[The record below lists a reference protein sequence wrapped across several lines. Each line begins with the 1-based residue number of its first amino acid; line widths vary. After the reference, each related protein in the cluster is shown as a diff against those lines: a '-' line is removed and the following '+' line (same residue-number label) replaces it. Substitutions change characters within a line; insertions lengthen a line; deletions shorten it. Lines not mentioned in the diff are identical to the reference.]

1 MPQKTNLNINPY
13 FDDFDSSNDYYK
25 VLFKPGVPVQS
36 RELTTLQSIFQNQ
49 IETFGTHFF
58 KEGSVVIPG
67 SIQYNDEF
75 NCVKLN
81 ATQFGTDVSL
91 YADKLVGKTIV
102 GQTTGI
108 SAKVVKVVLP
118 SESDDVEYITLYI
131 SYRDS
136 GNDFEFSTFSDAE
149 LLSSDQ
155 NIVYG
160 NTTISSGTPF
170 ASLIGINANAV
181 GSSVSIT
188 KGVYFIRGSFVNVD
202 EQTII
207 LDYYNNRSKYRVG
220 FSINETIVDAK
231 EDNSLFDNA
240 RGFSNYASP
249 GADRLKIELT
259 LSKKDL
265 TDFNDSNFVEIL
277 KVDDGEIKK
286 ISTRTEYNLIKDY
299 IAKRTF
305 DESGNYSVEPFEFQ
319 FKNSLNDRIDSRG
332 IYFDN
337 ELTSDGNVPSDDL
350 ACLQISTGKAYVKG
364 FDINKDT
371 QTIVDIEKPRETKE
385 VKNTTVPFEMGNLL
399 RVNKVTGLAEV
410 KKTIELYSQFE
421 TAGPQIG
428 EARVYTFSLTDAR
441 YEGDTTS
448 WDLRLYDIQ
457 TYTKL
462 TLNQSVDSD
471 DIKES
476 FYVKGKSSGA
486 SGFATASGSSDIIYL
501 RQTSGTFIKGEQIIV
516 NGNDISRIV
525 QDVHVYDT
533 QSIKS
538 VKQTTPFSFTQNFT
552 ANCILEKLPL
562 PLGIR
567 EVNISAASA
576 GVSTVTSS
584 LQSFTGITTD
594 TIIRYQLPGI
604 STAVFNRVNA
614 VSTDNTSIEVVGIT
628 SVTGVFEGSLPTS
641 DQIVDAF
648 VGAPFIRGDSKLYA
662 QLSEDNVSDL
672 NLSDSSIIITEQLTG
687 NTTTADGTLSLNI
700 TTLGISSASWAT
712 FDQERYSI
720 GYDDANNGI
729 GTITADTFSIVGN
742 TVRFNGLTPSKNVTV
757 NVTATKDGI
766 RSKIKNST
774 RSTVISVNNSKLKE
788 SGTTDNDSSNDGLTF
803 NSYYGLRVQDEE
815 ISLNHP
821 DVYNVL
827 SVYESLNSE
836 NPTLDQIEFNSIAN
850 VSSNAIIGE
859 NIIGRNSKAVARV
872 VTNSTTTPS
881 SSSNKLGVVYL
892 TRNKLNVN
900 ETVDFLESNI
910 ETEVESIT
918 FGNYKDITS
927 VFSLDKGQNDQ
938 YYGYSK
944 IVRNRGKFVPSKRL
958 LIVFDRYTTSSTDSG
973 DVFTV
978 NSYDEEMYGK
988 YIPEIGKGLIR
999 ASDTLDFRPKVSVFD
1014 PTVTTDRSPF
1024 DFNTRTTAFDTLPTK
1039 LLAPG
1044 EGSTV
1049 DFSFYLGR
1057 IDRIYLSRLGEF
1069 FLERGVSAKTPI
1081 PPVRLN
1087 NDEFLELGTVNLPAY
1102 LYSPDNVTFRLEDN
1116 RRYTMRD
1123 IGNIED
1129 RVENLE
1135 RYTTLSLLELDVKS
1149 LEIQDFE
1156 GRNRFKSGFFVDNFS
1171 NYEKIDSLNS
1181 ILQVNL
1187 DENFT
1192 NQMEPLRQRTSVAL
1206 QVAPKED
1213 KTPESLDLSQNF
1225 ELLDPN
1231 VQKTGN
1237 LITLKYE
1244 EVDWLEQPFA
1254 TQVENV
1260 NPFSVISYSGS
1271 VQLNPNTDVYVR
1283 TIQLDDNVIRRT
1295 VNRTLRRTGRRRVV
1309 IQTDVSTVSRNNLLS
1324 VSDDIFMR
1332 SRNTQFTASNL
1343 KPYTRYYQFLDGNG
1357 GFDFIPK
1364 LIEIAD
1370 TPELINS
1377 GASAAYSIG
1386 ETVIGTVD
1394 GVERIRFRLAS
1405 PSHKFGAFD
1414 NPEEFFDTNPYER
1427 STTIGS
1433 FYSANS
1439 KVLNVDI
1446 PALVAEA
1453 QGTYFGYL
1461 EVGMQLVGQ
1470 TSGAISYVKDL
1481 RLISDSFG
1489 DLIGSF
1495 FIRDPNTTP
1504 APANVLEVGESTFT
1518 LNSSSSNQD
1527 VVPGSTVISSAE
1539 SEFLCEG
1546 ILETYQREVI
1556 ITTTNTTIRFVPP
1569 PPNPPDPPRRST
1581 PNIRRFPNAAAAR
1594 RFAAQQARMR
1604 GLRRDPLAQT
1614 FTVGGDIK
1622 VPGDINIEED
1632 SNGVFVT
1639 SVDLFFNTIDESN
1652 TPLQIEIRT
1661 VELGIPTLQRVGKP
1675 VILRPRSVDSDLN
1688 VVTNI
1693 NVSPIGDVATN
1704 VKFPEPIYLEGNTEY
1719 ALVIIS
1725 EYSNDYELWTAVM
1738 GETTI
1743 ETANLPDTGKVR
1755 FSQQFALG
1763 SLYKSQN
1770 GSVWT
1775 TNQYQDL
1782 KFKLY
1787 KAKFTSNSGTAYFY
1801 NPPLD
1806 ISNSLVDKLQS
1817 DSIRTLPKTG
1827 KIGITTVTDSEILG
1841 ILTAG
1846 RKLAGVAN
1854 NNGTAVIT
1862 GTGSSVTTVGIST
1875 GGINYPVSLSDKSV
1889 DTFNVLGRGTGLK
1902 LLINT
1907 NASGIVTGVGIDTG
1921 YYGSGYQTG
1930 DVVGIVTSTTSSTN
1944 PTGRESLISIT
1955 GITGANMLYVTNVQG
1970 EFGSSGSG
1978 KEFAVGAA
1986 LSYYSGSTGDTI
1998 VSMASTTIVSSSGD
2012 GGVNSGNY
2020 MKVNHFN
2027 HGMYSNVNK
2036 LKFENIESDV
2046 PPTLLNAE
2054 LSSTETSFI
2063 TVTDTSNFTTFEGQ
2077 SVTAGYPGYLKIGRE
2092 IISYNF
2098 VGTGVGQLNIVSRGV
2113 DSTIKTT
2120 HPLNSQVYK
2129 HELSGISLRRINNIV
2144 TNTSSNADIDMDSY
2158 FVEIDRSATY
2168 GSLRSADGE
2177 SNTSQLSFNG
2187 EKNVGGSEIR
2197 ASKNIVFDSITPFF
2211 DCQTPNLTSVS
2222 SLIRTVSGTSVGGN
2236 EISFVDKGF
2245 ESVEINQSNIFTDLR
2260 MICSEENQN
2269 EYLTQLPRFKSFTAG
2284 VTLNTDNENISPY
2297 LNIER
2302 TIAEFSNS
2310 RLNNPIENYA
2320 SDNRVNSI
2328 SEDPHSAVYYSNR
2341 VVLKQPATTLKVIL
2355 SAYRHESADFRVLYS
2370 LSRSDSNEV
2379 EQSFELFPGY
2389 DNLISTTSGFEVVD
2403 PSKNSGLP
2411 DVRVPA
2417 SIKNQFLEYEFTAE
2431 NLDLFNEF
2439 SIKIVMSGTNQA
2451 EPPRFKDLRIIAVR

>member
-1 MPQKTNLNINPY
+1 MSQKTNLNISPY
-13 FDDFDSSNDYYK
+13 YDDFDSSNDFHK

-36 RELTTLQSIFQNQ
+36 RELTTLQSILQNQ
-49 IETFGTHFF
+49 VETFGTHFF

-67 SIQYNDEF
+67 SLRYNDEF
-75 NCVKLN
+75 NCIKLN
-81 ATQFGTDVSL
+81 ATQFGTDISL
-91 YADKLVGKTIV
+91 YIDKLVGKTIV
-102 GQTTGI
+102 GQITGTK
-108 SAKVVKVVLP
+108 AVVKKVVLP
-118 SESDDVEYITLYI
+118 TESDEVEYATLYV

-136 GNDFEFSTFSDAE
+136 GNNFEFSTFSDAE
-149 LLSSDQ
+149 QLSSDQ

-170 ASLIGINANAV
+170 ASLIETNASAV

-207 LDYYNNRSKYRVG
+207 LDYYGNTSNYRVG
-220 FSINETIVDAK
+220 LSINETIVDAK
-231 EDNSLFDNA
+231 EDESLFDNA

-249 GADRLKIELT
+249 GADRLKIELI

-277 KVDDGEIKK
+277 KVDDGEPKK
-286 ISTRTEYNLIKDY
+286 ISTRTEYNLIRDY

-305 DESGNYSVEPFEFQ
+305 DESGNYSVVPFNFE
-319 FKNSLNDRIDSRG
+319 FKNSLNDRIGSNG

-337 ELTSDGNVPSDDL
+337 ELTSQGNIPSDDL
-350 ACLQISTGKAYVKG
+350 ACLQVSTGTAYVKG
-364 FDINKDT
+364 FDIDKTN
-371 QTIVDIEKPRETKE
+371 QTIIDIEKPRETAD

-410 KKTIELYSQFE
+410 KKTIQLYSQFE
-421 TAGPQIG
+421 CVGEQIG
-428 EARVYTFSLTDAR
+428 EARVYTFSLTDSR
-441 YEGDTTS
+441 YIGDTTN

-457 TYTKL
+457 TYTEL
-462 TLNQSVDSD
+462 TLNQAVNST

-476 FYVKGKSSGA
+476 FYIKGKSSGA
-486 SGFATASGSSDIIYL
+486 SGFATADGSSNRIFV
-501 RQTSGTFIKGEQIIV
+501 RQTSGTFIEGERLIV
-516 NGNDISRIV
+516 NGNEISRII
-525 QDVHVYDT
+525 QNVHVYDT

-538 VKQTTPFSFTQNFT
+538 VKQVTPFSFTQNFT
-552 ANCILEKLPL
+552 ANCVLERLPL
-562 PLGIR
+562 PSGIR
-567 EVNISAASA
+567 EVNISAASN

-614 VSTDNTSIEVVGIT
+614 VSPDST
-628 SVTGVFEGSLPTS
+628 SVELVPLATSVPGVFNGALPTT

-648 VGAPFIRGDSKLYA
+648 IGAPFVRGEGKLYA
-662 QLSEDNVSDL
+662 QLPEDNVSDL
-672 NLSDSSIIITEQLTG
+672 NLSDSNIIITQQLTG
-687 NTTTADGTLSLNI
+687 NTTTSDGTLSLNI
-700 TTLGISSASWAT
+700 TSLGIPEASWST

-720 GYDDANNGI
+720 GYDDASNGI
-729 GTITADTFSIVGN
+729 GTITSDSFSIVGN
-742 TVRFNGLTPSKNVTV
+742 VVRFNGLTPSKDVTV

-766 RSKIKNST
+766 QSKIKNHT

-788 SGTTDNDSSNDGLTF
+788 SGTTSNDSSNDGLTF
-803 NSYYGLRVQDEE
+803 NQYYGLRVQDEE
-815 ISLNHP
+815 ISLNNP
-821 DVYNVL
+821 DVYNIL
-827 SVYESLNSE
+827 AIYESLNNE
-836 NPTLDQIEFNSIAN
+836 NPKLDQIEFNSIAN

-859 NIIGRNSKAVARV
+859 NIIGRNSKAIARV
-872 VTNSTTTPS
+872 VTNTTTTPS
-881 SSSNKLGVVYL
+881 SSANKLGVVYL
-892 TRNKLNVN
+892 TQNKLNLN

-918 FGNYKDITS
+918 SGAYKDITS
-927 VFSLDKGQNDQ
+927 LYSLNKGQNDQ
-938 YYGYSK
+938 YYNYSK
-944 IVRNRGKFVPSKRL
+944 IVRNRGKFIPSKRL
-958 LIVFDRYTTSSTDSG
+958 LIVFDHYTSSSTDSG
-973 DVFTV
+973 DVFTI
-978 NSYDEEMYGK
+978 NSYDQERYSNDV
-988 YIPEIGKGLIR
+988 PEIGKDLVR
-999 ASDTLDFRPKVSVFD
+999 ASDTLDFRPRVNAFD

-1024 DFNTRTTAFDTLPTK
+1024 DFNARTSAFNTLPTR

-1044 EGSTV
+1044 EGSVV

-1057 IDRIYLSRLGEF
+1057 IDRIYLNSQGEF
-1069 FLERGVSAKTPI
+1069 FVEKGVSAKTPV
-1081 PPVRLN
+1081 PPVKLN
-1087 NDEFLELGTVNLPAY
+1087 SDEFLELGSLTLPAY
-1102 LYSPDNVTFRLEDN
+1102 LYNTEDVSLRLEDN

-1135 RYTTLSLLELDVKS
+1135 RYTTLSLLEIDVKS
-1149 LEIQDFE
+1149 IEIQDFE

-1171 NYEKIDSLNS
+1171 TYEKIDLANS
-1181 ILQVNL
+1181 ILQVNS
-1187 DENFT
+1187 T

-1206 QVAPKED
+1206 QVASKEN
-1213 KTPESLDLSQNF
+1213 KIPENFDLSQNF
-1225 ELLDPN
+1225 ELLDSN
-1231 VQKTGN
+1231 VQKTGD

-1244 EVDWLEQPFA
+1244 EVNWLQQPFA
-1254 TQVENV
+1254 TEVINV
-1260 NPFSVISYSGS
+1260 NPFSVISYEGQ
-1271 VQLNPNTDVYVR
+1271 VELKPENDIYVR
-1283 TIQLDDNVIRRT
+1283 TIQLEDNIIRRT
-1295 VNRTLRRTGRRRVV
+1295 VNRTENRWTGARAS
-1309 IQTDVSTVSRNNLLS
+1309 ITNTTVSTTTRNNLLT
-1324 VSDDIFMR
+1324 VTDDIFMR
-1332 SRNTQFTASNL
+1332 SRNTQFTASSL
-1343 KPYTRYYQFLDGNG
+1343 KPYTRYYQFIDGNG

-1364 LIEIAD
+1364 LIEIAN
-1370 TPELINS
+1370 TPSLINS

-1386 ETVIGTVD
+1386 ETVVGTVD

-1405 PSHKFGAFD
+1405 PSHKFGPFD

-1433 FYSANS
+1433 LYSSNS

-1446 PALVAEA
+1446 SALAEEA
-1453 QGTYFGYL
+1453 QGRYSGYL

-1470 TSGAISYVKDL
+1470 TSGATSYVKDL

-1489 DLIGSF
+1489 DLIGSY

-1504 APANVLEVGESTFT
+1504 APPNVLEVGESTFK
-1518 LNSSSSNQD
+1518 LNSSSSNQEL
-1527 VVPGSTVISSAE
+1527 VKGSTVISTAE
-1539 SEFLCEG
+1539 SEFISEG
-1546 ILETYQREVI
+1546 IVETYQRDVI
-1556 ITTTNTTIRFVPP
+1556 ITTTNTTTRFFNPP
-1569 PPNPPDPPRRST
+1569 PPPPPPAPPAPPRRWR
-1581 PNIRRFPNAAAAR
+1581 PRR
-1594 RFAAQQARMR
+1594 
-1604 GLRRDPLAQT
+1604 GDPLAQT

-1622 VPGDINIEED
+1622 VPGNIDIDED

-1639 SVDLFFNTIDESN
+1639 SVDLFFNTIDEGN
-1652 TPLQIEIRT
+1652 APLTVEIRT
-1661 VELGIPTLQRVGKP
+1661 VELGVPTLRRVGKP
-1675 VILRPRSVDSDLN
+1675 AILRPRSVDSNGN
-1688 VVTNI
+1688 VTTNI
-1693 NVSPIGDVATN
+1693 SISSLGDEATN

-1719 ALVIIS
+1719 ALVIMS

-1743 ETANLPDTGKVR
+1743 ETANLPDTGKIR
-1755 FSQQFALG
+1755 FTQQFALG
-1763 SLYKSQN
+1763 SLFKSQN

-1787 KAKFTSNSGTAYFY
+1787 KARFNSNSGTAYFY
-1801 NPPLD
+1801 NPPMD
-1806 ISNSLVDKLQS
+1806 FSNGLVQKLQS

-1827 KIGITTVTDSEILG
+1827 KIGIDTVTDSAILG
-1841 ILTAG
+1841 ILTTG

-1854 NNGTAVIT
+1854 NNGSAIIT
-1862 GTGSSVTTVGIST
+1862 GTGSSVTTLGIST
-1875 GGINYPVSLSDKSV
+1875 GGLNYPVSLSGESV
-1889 DTFNVLGRGTGLK
+1889 DTYNIIGRGTGLK

-1907 NASGIVTGVGIDTG
+1907 GSDGTVTSASVDGSNW
-1921 YYGSGYQTG
+1921 GSGYQEG
-1930 DVVGIVTSTTSSTN
+1930 DVVGIVTSSTSSTN
-1944 PTGRESLISIT
+1944 PTGRDSKVTIT

-1970 EFGSSGSG
+1970 EFGVQGSG

-1986 LSYYSGSTGDTI
+1986 LSYYSGSTGNTI
-1998 VSMASTTIVSSSGD
+1998 VSMASTSIVSSSGD

-2036 LKFENIESDV
+2036 LKFEDITSDV

-2054 LSSTETSFI
+2054 LSSIDTSFI
-2063 TVTDTSNFTTFEGQ
+2063 TVADTSNFTTFEGQ
-2077 SVTAGYPGYLKIGRE
+2077 SVTSGYSGYLKIGRE
-2092 IISYNF
+2092 IIEYNF

-2113 DSTIKTT
+2113 DSTVKTT
-2120 HPLNSQVYK
+2120 HTLNSLVYK
-2129 HELSGISLRRINNIV
+2129 HELSGVSLRRINNIV
-2144 TNTSSNADIDMDSY
+2144 VDISSNGEIDMDSY

-2177 SNTSQLSFNG
+2177 SSTSQLSFNG
-2187 EKNVGGSEIR
+2187 EKNVGGSEIK
-2197 ASKNIVFDSITPFF
+2197 ASQNIVFDSITPYF
-2211 DCQTPNLTSVS
+2211 DIETPNLTSS
-2222 SLIRTVSGTSVGGN
+2222 SAIIRSVSGTSVDGS
-2236 EISFVDKGF
+2236 ETSFIDNGY
-2245 ESVEINQSNIFTDLR
+2245 ESVQMNQSNTFTDLR

-2269 EYLTQLPRFKSFTAG
+2269 EYLTDLPRFKSFTTG
-2284 VTLNTDNENISPY
+2284 VTLNSENVNVSPY

-2310 RLNNPIENYA
+2310 RLNAPIENY
-2320 SDNRVNSI
+2320 STDNRVNSI
-2328 SEDPHSAVYYSNR
+2328 ESDPHSAIYYSNR
-2341 VVLKQPATTLKVIL
+2341 IKLQQPATTLKVLL

-2370 LSRSDSNEV
+2370 LSRSDSNEI
-2379 EQSFELFPGY
+2379 EQAFELFPGY
-2389 DNLISTTSGFEVVD
+2389 DNLISTSTGFEVVD
-2403 PSKNSGLP
+2403 PTKNSGLP

-2417 SIKNQFLEYEFTAE
+2417 SLKNQFLEYEFTAE

-2451 EPPRFKDLRIIAVR
+2451 EPPRFKDLRVIAVR

>member
-1 MPQKTNLNINPY
+1 MPQKTNLNISPY
-13 FDDFDSSNDYYK
+13 FDDFDSSNDYHK

-67 SIQYNDEF
+67 SIQYNNEF
-75 NCVKLN
+75 NCIKLN
-81 ATQFGTDVSL
+81 ATQFGVDVSF

-102 GQTTGI
+102 GQTTGVK
-108 SAKVVKVVLP
+108 AKVIKVVLP
-118 SESDDVEYITLYI
+118 SESDEVEYVTLYI
-131 SYRDS
+131 SYRDT
-136 GNDFEFSTFSDAE
+136 GNNFEFSTFSDAE
-149 LLSSDQ
+149 LLSADQ

-170 ASLIGINANAV
+170 ASLIGINASAV
-181 GSSVSIT
+181 GSSVSIS
-188 KGVYFIRGSFVNVD
+188 KGVYFIRGSFANID

-207 LDYYNNRSKYRVG
+207 LDYYNNNSKYRVG
-220 FSINETIVDAK
+220 FYINETIVDAK

-259 LSKKDL
+259 LGKKDL
-265 TDFNDSNFVEIL
+265 NDFNDSNFVEIL
-277 KVDDGEIKK
+277 KIDDGDIKK
-286 ISTRTEYNLIKDY
+286 ISTRTEYNLIRDY
-299 IAKRTF
+299 IAQRTF
-305 DESGNYSVEPFEFQ
+305 DESGNYSVNPFEFEL
-319 FKNSLNDRIDSRG
+319 KNSLNNGIDSRG
-332 IYFDN
+332 IYLDN

-350 ACLQISTGKAYVKG
+350 ACLQISSGKAYVKG
-364 FDINKDT
+364 FDIDKTN
-371 QTIVDIEKPRETKE
+371 QTIIDIEKPRETEE

-410 KKTIELYSQFE
+410 KKTIQLYSQFE
-421 TAGPQIG
+421 TAGSQIG
-428 EARVYTFSLTDAR
+428 EARVYTFNLTDAR
-441 YEGDTTS
+441 YEGDTTN

-462 TLNQSVDSD
+462 TLNQSINSD

-486 SGFATASGSSDIIYL
+486 SGFATASGSSNIIYL
-501 RQTSGTFIKGEQIIV
+501 RQTSGTFINGEQIIV
-516 NGNDISRIV
+516 NGNDIPRII

-538 VKQTTPFSFTQNFT
+538 VKQTTPFGFIQNFT

-562 PLGIR
+562 PSGIR
-567 EVNISAASA
+567 EVNI
-576 GVSTVTSS
+576 TSGS
-584 LQSFTGITTD
+584 GSPGIATITSVLKSFTGITTD
-594 TIIRYQLPGI
+594 TIIRYQLPGK
-604 STAVFNRVNA
+604 SNETFNRVNS
-614 VSTDNTSIEVVGIT
+614 VSSDSTSIEVVGIDT
-628 SVTGVFEGSLPTS
+628 VTGVFDGGLPIS
-641 DQIVDAF
+641 NEIVNAF

-672 NLSDSSIIITEQLTG
+672 NLSDSNIIITEQLTG
-687 NTTTADGTLSLNI
+687 NTTTADGNLELNI
-700 TTLGISSASWAT
+700 TTLGISSASWST

-720 GYDDANNGI
+720 GYNDASNGI
-729 GTITADTFSIVGN
+729 GTITTDSFSIVGN
-742 TVRFNGLTPSKNVTV
+742 TVRFNGLIPSKNVTV
-757 NVTATKDGI
+757 NITATKNGI
-766 RSKIKNST
+766 KSKIKNRT
-774 RSTVISVNNSKLKE
+774 RSTITNVNYSNLKE

-815 ISLNHP
+815 ISLNYP

-827 SVYESLNSE
+827 SIYESLN
-836 NPTLDQIEFNSIAN
+836 NQDPTLDQIEFNSIAN

-859 NIIGRNSKAVARV
+859 KIIGRNSKAVARV
-872 VTNSTTTPS
+872 ITNSTTTPS
-881 SSSNKLGVVYL
+881 SSPNKLGVVYL
-892 TRNKLNVN
+892 TKNKLYAN
-900 ETVDFLESNI
+900 ELVDFLESNI
-910 ETEVESIT
+910 ESEVESIT
-918 FGNYKDITS
+918 LGDYKDVTS
-927 VFSLDKGQNDQ
+927 MFYLNKGQNDQ
-938 YYGYSK
+938 YYGYSN

-958 LIVFDRYTTSSTDSG
+958 LIVFDHYTSSSTDSG
-973 DVFTV
+973 DVFTI
-978 NSYDEEMYGK
+978 NSYDEEVYGK
-988 YIPEIGKGLIR
+988 YIPKIGKDLVR
-999 ASDTLDFRPKVSVFD
+999 ASDTLDFRPRVSVFD

-1057 IDRIYLSRLGEF
+1057 IDRIYLNRLGEF
-1069 FLERGVSAKTPI
+1069 FVEKGVSAKTPT
-1081 PPVRLN
+1081 PPIKSNV
-1087 NDEFLELGTVNLPAY
+1087 DEFLELGTLSLPAY
-1102 LYSPDNVTFRLEDN
+1102 LYNVNDVSFKLEDN

-1123 IGNIED
+1123 IGNIEN
-1129 RVENLE
+1129 RVGNLE
-1135 RYTTLSLLELDVKS
+1135 IYTTLSLLEIEAKS
-1149 LEIQDFE
+1149 IEIQDFE
-1156 GRNRFKSGFFVDNFS
+1156 GRNRFKSGFFVDTFS
-1171 NYEKIDSLNS
+1171 NYEKIDLRNS
-1181 ILQVNL
+1181 ILQVNSQV
-1187 DENFT
+1187 NSIS
-1192 NQMEPLRQRTSVAL
+1192 QMEPLRQRTSVAL

-1213 KTPESLDLSQNF
+1213 KTPESFDLSQNF
-1225 ELLDPN
+1225 ELLDSN
-1231 VQKTGN
+1231 VQKTGD

-1244 EVDWLEQPFA
+1244 EVDWLKQPFA
-1254 TQVENV
+1254 TRVENV
-1260 NPFSVISYSGS
+1260 NPFNVVSYSGLLE
-1271 VQLNPNTDVYVR
+1271 LNPQNDVYVR
-1283 TIQLDDNVIRRT
+1283 TIQLDDNIIRRT
-1295 VNRTLRRTGRRRVV
+1295 VNVRTWRLARWFLENNRFTRERTGIETRTSIDSV
-1309 IQTDVSTVSRNNLLS
+1309 TRNNLLS

-1343 KPYTRYYQFLDGNG
+1343 KPYTRYYQFIDDNS

-1364 LIEIAD
+1364 LIEIAN

-1405 PSHKFGAFD
+1405 PLHKFGPFD
-1414 NPEEFFDTNPYER
+1414 NPEEFFSTNPYER
-1427 STTIGS
+1427 LTTIGS

-1446 PALVAEA
+1446 PSLVEES
-1453 QGTYFGYL
+1453 QGRYFGYL

-1504 APANVLEVGESTFT
+1504 APTNILEVGESTFK
-1518 LNSSSSNQD
+1518 LNSSSSNQKL
-1527 VVPGSTVISSAE
+1527 VTGSTVISTAKSN
-1539 SEFLCEG
+1539 FLCEG
-1546 ILETYQREVI
+1546 ILETYQRDVI
-1556 ITTTNTTIRFVPP
+1556 ITTTNTTTRIQRNPPRPP
-1569 PPNPPDPPRRST
+1569 PRPPSPPR
-1581 PNIRRFPNAAAAR
+1581 PPAPPW
-1594 RFAAQQARMR
+1594 R
-1604 GLRRDPLAQT
+1604 GDPLAQT
-1614 FTVGGDIK
+1614 FTVGGNIP
-1622 VPGDINIEED
+1622 VPGVIDIEED
-1632 SNGVFVT
+1632 SYGVFVI
-1639 SVDLFFNTIDESN
+1639 SVDLFFNTIDEGN
-1652 TPLQIEIRT
+1652 APLQIEIRT

-1675 VILRPRSVDSDLN
+1675 AILRPRSVDSDLN
-1688 VVTNI
+1688 TITNI
-1693 NVSPIGDVATN
+1693 NISPTGNKATN

-1738 GETTI
+1738 GENTI
-1743 ETANLPDTGKVR
+1743 ETQNLPDTGKVR
-1755 FSQQFALG
+1755 FTQQFALG

-1787 KAKFTSNSGTAYFY
+1787 KSKFTSTSGTAYFY

-1806 ISNSLVDKLQS
+1806 ASNDLVDKLNS
-1817 DSIRTLPKTG
+1817 NPIRTLPKTG
-1827 KIGITTVTDSEILG
+1827 KIGITTVTDSETLG
-1841 ILTAG
+1841 ILTTG

-1875 GGINYPVSLSDKSV
+1875 GGINYPISLSDKSV
-1889 DTFNVLGRGTGLK
+1889 DTFNVVGRGTGLK

-1907 NASGIVTGVGIDTG
+1907 SASGIITGVGIDTG
-1921 YYGSGYQTG
+1921 YWGSGYQTG

-1944 PTGRESLISIT
+1944 PTGRESLISIS

-1986 LSYYSGSTGDTI
+1986 LSYYSGSTGNTI
-1998 VSMASTTIVSSSGD
+1998 VSMASTIITSSSGD

-2020 MKVNHFN
+2020 MKVDHFN
-2027 HGMYSNVNK
+2027 HGMYLNVNK
-2036 LKFENIESDV
+2036 LKFENIASDV
-2046 PPTLLNAE
+2046 PPTSLNVE
-2054 LSSTETSFI
+2054 LSPTETSFI

-2077 SVTAGYPGYLKIGRE
+2077 SVNAGYPGYLKIGRE

-2113 DSTIKTT
+2113 DSTVKTT
-2120 HPLNSQVYK
+2120 HSLNIQVYK
-2129 HELSGISLRRINNIV
+2129 YELNGVSLRRINNIV
-2144 TNTSSNADIDMDSY
+2144 MNASTDIDMDSY

-2177 SNTSQLSFNG
+2177 SSTSQLSFNA
-2187 EKNVGGSEIR
+2187 ERNVGGSEIR
-2197 ASKNIVFDSITPFF
+2197 ASKNIIFDALTPHFN
-2211 DCQTPNLTSVS
+2211 CQAPNLTSVS

-2236 EISFVDKGF
+2236 EIPFIDNGF
-2245 ESVEINQSNIFTDLR
+2245 EQVQINQSNIFTDLR

-2284 VTLNTDNENISPY
+2284 VTFNTENENVSPY
-2297 LNIER
+2297 LNIKE

-2310 RLNNPIENYA
+2310 RLNNPIEDYS

-2328 SEDPHSAVYYSNR
+2328 ATDPHSAIYYSNP
-2341 VVLKQPATTLKVIL
+2341 VILKQPATTLKVLL

-2389 DNLISTTSGFEVVD
+2389 DNLISTNSGFKVVD
-2403 PSKNSGLP
+2403 SSKNSGLP

-2417 SIKNQFLEYEFTAE
+2417 SIKNEFLEYEFTAE

-2451 EPPRFKDLRIIAVR
+2451 EPPRFKDLRVIAVR